1 MIADQYFDSRN
12 QMIAEAKYQVQL
24 WGSQMKQLMG
34 NSFNELDPQ
43 MYCIGA
49 VFVIC
54 IGFVLLAG
62 RR

>member
-1 MIADQYFDSRN
+1 
-12 QMIAEAKYQVQL
+12 MIAEAKYQVQL

-34 NSFNELDPQ
+34 DSFNGLDPQ

-54 IGFVLLAG
+54 IGFVLLSG